1 MELYS
6 LQVFLTIATEKSFSR
21 AAGKLLRTQ
30 PAVSLALQRLE
41 LELGEKLIDRSG
53 KDLILTDAGRTVLD
67 YARRFQSLHQE
78 LDNAL
83 AELRDN
89 SAGRLVIGANE
100 STILYLLRHIER
112 YRELYPKIKVQVRR
126 SFSSKIPNEILDG
139 NLELGVVSYDPAD
152 ERLQSRAIYTDA
164 LAFVVSPVH
173 RLAQRKTVSITELG
187 TEIFIAHNVVSP
199 YREVVLR
206 EFQRHKVP
214 LRMDV
219 EMPTIETIRKLVQ
232 NNAGVAFLPRMCV
245 EQEIEQGLLC
255 EVRVKELHVE
265 RKIRLLY
272 PTRRALSHA
281 ARAFLELLGPCGAA
295 NPGRSRP

>member
-1 MELYS
+1 MIEVPDSPMELYS
-6 LQVFLTIATEKSFSR
+6 LQVFLTVATEKSFSR
-21 AAGKLLRTQ
+21 AAEKLHRSQ

-41 LELGEKLIDRSG
+41 SELGERLIDRSG
-53 KDLILTDAGRTVLD
+53 KELLLTDAGRTVID
-67 YARRFQSLHQE
+67 YARRFQSLQSE
-78 LDNAL
+78 LDNSL

-89 SAGRLVIGANE
+89 SAGKLTIGANE
-100 STILYLLRHIER
+100 STSLYLLRHIER

-126 SFSSKIPNEILDG
+126 SLSSKLPDELIDG

-152 ERLQSRAIYTDA
+152 ERLKSKVIYTDA
-164 LAFVVSPVH
+164 LAFVCSPKH
-173 RLAQRKTVSITELG
+173 RLAHRRTVSIVDLG
-187 TEIFIAHNVVSP
+187 SENFIAHNVLSP

-206 EFQRHKVP
+206 EFHTHKVP

-232 NNAGVAFLPRMCV
+232 SDLGVAFLPRMCV
-245 EQEIEQGLLC
+245 EQEIEQKILC

-281 ARAFLELLGPCGAA
+281 ARAFLDVVG
-295 NPGRSRP
+295 